1 MNYFAYGS
9 NIAKARILERI
20 NSAEFITRGYLLN
33 HRLSFHKIGQ
43 DGSAKCD
50 AFETGNMRDSVLG
63 ALYRID
69 PAEKE
74 QLDQVEGLG
83 NGYDE
88 KEVTIMTDS
97 GERMTALTYFATKI
111 DKDLKPFH
119 CYKEHVLIGAREHD
133 FPEEY
138 IGQHLLV
145 ESIEDPDNERA
156 ERELGIHRLGQR
168 DRFGRS
174 VE

>member
-1 MNYFAYGS
+1 MYYFAYGS
-9 NIAKARILERI
+9 NIAQARILERI
-20 NSAEFITRGYLLN
+20 SSAELVTRGYLLN
-33 HRLSFHKIGQ
+33 HRLSFHKVGQ

-50 AFETGNMRDSVLG
+50 AFETGNMRDCVLG
-63 ALYRID
+63 ALYQID

-97 GERMTALTYFATKI
+97 GKRMTALTYYATNI
-111 DKDLKPFH
+111 DITLKPFH
-119 CYKEHVLIGAREHD
+119 WYKDHVLIGAREHD

-138 IGQHLLV
+138 IGQHLLI
-145 ESIEDPDNERA
+145 ESIDDPDTERA
-156 ERELGIHRLGQR
+156 EREIGIHGLGQR
-168 DRFGRS
+168 DRFGRLG
-174 VE
+174 E

>member
-1 MNYFAYGS
+1 MYYFAYGS

-50 AFETGNMRDSVLG
+50 AFETGNIRDCVLG

-69 PAEKE
+69 PAHKE
-74 QLDQVEGLG
+74 QLDHVEGLG

-88 KEVTIMTDS
+88 KEVTIMSDS
-97 GERMTALTYFATKI
+97 GKRMTALTYYATNI
-111 DKDLKPFH
+111 DTTLKPFH
-119 CYKEHVLIGAREHD
+119 WYKGHVLIGAREHD
-133 FPEEY
+133 IPEEY
-138 IGQHLLV
+138 IEQYLSV
-145 ESIEDPDNERA
+145 ESIDDPDTERA
-156 ERELGIHRLGQR
+156 ERELGIHGLGKR
-168 DRFGRS
+168 DS
-174 VE
+174 VGKIGE

>member
-1 MNYFAYGS
+1 MYYFAYGS
-9 NIAKARILERI
+9 NIAQARILERI
-20 NSAEFITRGYLLN
+20 SSAELVTRGYLLN

-50 AFETGNMRDSVLG
+50 AFETGNIRDCVLG

-88 KEVTIMTDS
+88 KEVTIMSDS
-97 GERMTALTYFATKI
+97 GKRMTALTYYATNI
-111 DKDLKPFH
+111 DTTLKPFH
-119 CYKEHVLIGAREHD
+119 WYKGHVLIGAREHD
-133 FPEEY
+133 FPKEY
-138 IGQHLLV
+138 IEQYLLV
-145 ESIEDPDNERA
+145 ESIDDPDAERVD
-156 ERELGIHRLGQR
+156 RELGIHGLGKR

-174 VE
+174 GE

>member
-50 AFETGNMRDSVLG
+50 AFETGNMSDSVLG

-83 NGYDE
+83 SGYDE
-88 KEVTIMTDS
+88 KEVAIMTDS
-97 GERMTALTYFATKI
+97 GERMTALTYFATSI

-119 CYKEHVLIGAREHD
+119 WYKDHVLIGAREQD

-145 ESIEDPDNERA
+145 ESIDDPDTERA
-156 ERELGIHRLGQR
+156 ERELGIHRMGER

>member
-1 MNYFAYGS
+1 MYYFAYGS
-9 NIAKARILERI
+9 NIARARILERI
-20 NSAEFITRGYLLN
+20 SSAELVSRGYLLN

-50 AFETGNMRDSVLG
+50 AFETGNMRDCVLG
-63 ALYRID
+63 TLYRID

-88 KEVTIMTDS
+88 KEVAIISDS
-97 GERMTALTYFATKI
+97 GKRMTALTYYATNI
-111 DKDLKPFH
+111 DTDLKPFH
-119 CYKEHVLIGAREHD
+119 WYKGHVLIGAREHD

-138 IGQHLLV
+138 IEQYLLV
-145 ESIEDPDNERA
+145 DSIDDPDIERTD
-156 ERELGIHRLGQR
+156 RELGIHGLGKR

-174 VE
+174 GE